1 MKMKSKT
8 RTELILTIVPFLT
21 WVVLIAFIIEGSAIL
36 YSYGVSYIN
45 PEAAKN
51 LYNGLNLYNLMQFD
65 FWFYSSTVS
74 LLIALPLMKA
84 WISYLVIKTLS
95 SFSMRNPF
103 TADVANRLESISY
116 FSIGIWIV
124 TLICNAQTRW
134 LMKRT
139 GELFGDIHSL
149 EFIFVTGLVFI
160 IAQVFK
166 RGVEIQSENDLTV

>member
-1 MKMKSKT
+1 
-8 RTELILTIVPFLT
+8 
-21 WVVLIAFIIEGSAIL
+21 
-36 YSYGVSYIN
+36 
-45 PEAAKN
+45 
-51 LYNGLNLYNLMQFD
+51 
-65 FWFYSSTVS
+65 
-74 LLIALPLMKA
+74 MKA

-95 SFSMRNPF
+95 SFNIRNPF
-103 TADVANRLESISY
+103 TAEVASSMENISY

-139 GELFGDIHSL
+139 GELFGSILSL

-160 IAQVFK
+160 IAQVFR